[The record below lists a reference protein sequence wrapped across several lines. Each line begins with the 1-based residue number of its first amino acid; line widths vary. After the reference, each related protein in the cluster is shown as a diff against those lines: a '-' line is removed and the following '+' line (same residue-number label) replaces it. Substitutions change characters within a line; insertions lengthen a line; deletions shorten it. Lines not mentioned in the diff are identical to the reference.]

1 MVQILIGKKQ
11 KLVKSKYYSPYDS
24 FFFVKSKYYYNVF
37 IERDPLH
44 NINQEMVLLIKDRP
58 QILPMDHPRWHLIT
72 TPI

>member
-1 MVQILIGKKQ
+1 MVQILIGKQ
-11 KLVKSKYYSPYDS
+11 KLVKSKYSPF
-24 FFFVKSKYYYNVF
+24 FFFVKSKYYYNLF
-37 IERDPLH
+37 IERDLLH